1 MLGPVTVAP
10 EPEELLW
17 FWFGEL
23 TDGFADEAHRHRWF
37 IGGPDFDQQCRIRF
51 GALAGRAADGELDHW
66 LDEPRAR
73 LAFILLTDQIPRN
86 IHRGQAAAFA
96 TDAAALSA
104 AASGVA
110 GGADRSLAL
119 DERCFF
125 YLPFEHS
132 ENLVDQHT
140 CVGLFTDLRDETPEG
155 FRHLTGGYLRHAHQ
169 HRDIVKR
176 FGRFPHRNRIL
187 DRITTAAEVAFLED
201 GNDFGQ
207 AG

>member
-1 MLGPVTVAP
+1 
-10 EPEELLW
+10 
-17 FWFGEL
+17 
-23 TDGFADEAHRHRWF
+23 
-37 IGGPDFDQQCRIRF
+37 
-51 GALAGRAADGELDHW
+51 
-66 LDEPRAR
+66 
-73 LAFILLTDQIPRN
+73 
-86 IHRGQAAAFA
+86 
-96 TDAAALSA
+96 
-104 AASGVA
+104 VA